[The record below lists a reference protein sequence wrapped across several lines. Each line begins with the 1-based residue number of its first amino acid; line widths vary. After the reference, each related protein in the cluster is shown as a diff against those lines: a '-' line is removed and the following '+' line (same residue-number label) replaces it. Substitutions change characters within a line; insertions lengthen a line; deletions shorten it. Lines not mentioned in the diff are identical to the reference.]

1 MTLAVWLL
9 AALLVAV
16 SGGCATLEVQT
27 EYDPRADFSGFETWV
42 WMPREPA
49 ATGDPSLD
57 NAILHSRIR
66 AVVEE
71 QLALQGY
78 RKLSS
83 ATPDFLVTFHTAI
96 DQRLDVS
103 TVDRSY
109 PRHGG
114 GPYGGSGRWGPG
126 GGWVYSSE
134 TRVREY
140 ELGSL
145 ILDIADNRTRDL
157 VWRGFAQAEVGQR
170 SQDQA
175 RRDERLREAVRRM
188 LEQFPPKSNGS

>member
-1 MTLAVWLL
+1 LRLAVWLL
-9 AALLVAV
+9 AAWLVAL
-16 SGGCATLEVQT
+16 SAGCATLEIQT

-49 ATGDPSLD
+49 TTGDPRLD

-71 QLALQGY
+71 RLALQGY

-83 ATPDFLVTFHTAI
+83 GTPDFLVTFHTAI

-114 GPYGGSGRWGPG
+114 AGRWGPG

-157 VWRGFAQAEVGQR
+157 VWRGFAQAEIGQR
-170 SQDQA
+170 TQDQA
-175 RRDERLREAVRRM
+175 RRDEQLREAVRRM
-188 LEQFPPKSNGS
+188 LEQFPPKPDGP

>member
-1 MTLAVWLL
+1 VTLGVGLLSAV
-9 AALLVAV
+9 LVAV
-16 SGGCATLEVQT
+16 SVGCATLEIQT

-49 ATGDPSLD
+49 ATGDPRLD

-66 AVVEE
+66 VAVEE

-83 ATPDFLVTFHTAI
+83 GTPDFLVTFHAAL
-96 DQRLDVS
+96 DQRLDVF

-109 PRHGG
+109 PRHGAS
-114 GPYGGSGRWGPG
+114 GSWGRG

-140 ELGSL
+140 EVGSL
-145 ILDIADNRTRDL
+145 ILDIADNHTRDL
-157 VWRGFAQAEVGQR
+157 VWRGVAEAEVSSR
-170 SQDQA
+170 SEDQA
-175 RRDERLREAVRRM
+175 RRDERLREAVRKM
-188 LEQFPPKSNGS
+188 LEQFPPAPGGS

>member
-1 MTLAVWLL
+1 VTLAVWIL
-9 AALLVAV
+9 AALLGAV

-27 EYDPRADFSGFETWV
+27 EFDPRADFSGFETWV
-42 WMPREPA
+42 WMPREPP
-49 ATGDPSLD
+49 ATGDPRLD

-71 QLALQGY
+71 QLALQGF
-78 RKLSS
+78 RKLASG
-83 ATPDFLVTFHTAI
+83 TPDFLVSFHAAI

-114 GPYGGSGRWGPG
+114 GPYGGAGRWG
-126 GGWVYSSE
+126 GGWVHSSE

-188 LEQFPPKSNGS
+188 LEQFPPKPDGS